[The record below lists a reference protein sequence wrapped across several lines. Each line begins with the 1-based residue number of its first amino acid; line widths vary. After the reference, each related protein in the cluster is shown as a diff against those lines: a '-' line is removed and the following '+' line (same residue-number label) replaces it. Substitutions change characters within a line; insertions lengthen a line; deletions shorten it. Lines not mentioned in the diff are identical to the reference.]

1 MSTAKILVADD
12 EQNLRRVLVAML
24 RRDGHDVVQ
33 APNGNEA
40 IEQLGD
46 VDVVITDLRMPGAD
60 GMDVL
65 RSAAKHHPHLPVI
78 MITAYGSVG
87 QAVEAIKAGAFDY
100 IEKPFEQDAI
110 RTIVEK
116 AIGQANANRTAPR
129 GVLYQESDQGAES
142 PPTGKYGLIGQS
154 GEMQSIFDIIEHVAD
169 TPSTVLIT
177 GESGTGK
184 ELVAKALHEQS
195 SRKGGPFIKI
205 NCAAIPKTLMESE
218 LFGYEKGAF
227 TGATSSKPGRF
238 ELADAGTLFLDEI
251 GEIPVEMQVKLLR
264 AIQESEF
271 ERVGGLKTIKV
282 DVRLITATNRD
293 LEQEIQ
299 RGNFREDLYYRLNV
313 VPLQIPPLRRRTGDV
328 PMLVTHIIKKFNE
341 RLKKNV
347 QGIADD
353 ALAALEAHTW
363 PGNIRELENVIERT
377 LLFCKGETIERADLQ
392 LQVAE
397 PPKKGSGHG
406 PEKGSGHGP
415 DRGSGHGPEKGSGHG
430 PEKSSGHGPEKGS
443 GHGPDRI
450 EAVPEVP
457 VIARTSSSG
466 PLAPHFD
473 DEDDEE
479 GELPGQGSLKDI
491 VRAETSRVEREL
503 IIKAL
508 DETGGNVTQAA
519 RLLKISR
526 KSLQMKMKELGL
538 RDREG

>member
-1 MSTAKILVADD
+1 MHTAKILVADD

-24 RRDGHDVVQ
+24 RRDGHEVVQ
-33 APNGNEA
+33 AASGAEA
-40 IEQLGD
+40 IEQLAD

-60 GMDVL
+60 GMEVL
-65 RSAAKHHPHLPVI
+65 RTAARTAPQVPVI

-100 IEKPFEQDAI
+100 IEKPFEQDSI

-116 AIGQANANRTAPR
+116 AIGQAAANRMAPR
-129 GVLYQESDQGAES
+129 QTLDPVADPEASGRF
-142 PPTGKYGLIGQS
+142 GLVGQS
-154 GEMQSIFDIIEHVAD
+154 SEIQNIFAVIEKVAD

-184 ELVAKALHEQS
+184 ELVAKALHENS
-195 SRKGGPFIKI
+195 SRRTGPFIKI

-238 ELADAGTLFLDEI
+238 ELADGGTLFLDEI

-282 DVRLITATNRD
+282 DVRLVTATNRD

-299 RGNFREDLYYRLNV
+299 RGNFRDDLYYRLNV
-313 VPLQIPPLRRRTGDV
+313 VPLQIPPLRKRTGDI
-328 PMLVTHIIKKFNE
+328 PLLVTHIIKRFNE
-341 RLKKNV
+341 RLKKTIS
-347 QGIADD
+347 GIADD
-353 ALAALEAHTW
+353 ALAMLEAHSW
-363 PGNIRELENVIERT
+363 PGNIRELENRLKKAVV
-377 LLFCKGETIERADLQ
+377 LADKPQ
-392 LQVAE
+392 LSPEDLDLKPENIDPILPLTQARE
-397 PPKKGSGHG
+397 ESGS
-406 PEKGSGHGP
+406 P
-415 DRGSGHGPEKGSGHG
+415 
-430 PEKSSGHGPEKGS
+430 
-443 GHGPDRI
+443 
-450 EAVPEVP
+450 
-457 VIARTSSSG
+457 
-466 PLAPHFD
+466 
-473 DEDDEE
+473 
-479 GELPGQGSLKDI
+479 QGSLKDI

-503 IIKAL
+503 IVKAL

-526 KSLQMKMKELGL
+526 KSLQMKMKEFGL
-538 RDREG
+538 RDKEG

>member
-1 MSTAKILVADD
+1 MQQAKILVADD
-12 EQNLRRVLVAML
+12 EQNLRRVLVALL
-24 RRDGHDVVQ
+24 RREGHEVVQ
-33 APNGNEA
+33 AASGLEA
-40 IEQLGD
+40 IDRLAD

-60 GMDVL
+60 GMEVL
-65 RSAAKHHPHLPVI
+65 RAAAKSFPHTPVI

-110 RTIVEK
+110 RVIVDK
-116 AIGQANANRTAPR
+116 AIGQATANKLAPQPT
-129 GVLYQESDQGAES
+129 LY
-142 PPTGKYGLIGQS
+142 PPTTETATGRFGIVGQS
-154 GEMQSIFDIIEHVAD
+154 VEMQSIFAVIEKVAD

-195 SRKGGPFIKI
+195 SRKTEPFIKI

-238 ELADAGTLFLDEI
+238 ELADSGTLFLDEI

-313 VPLQIPPLRRRTGDV
+313 VPLQIPPLRRRQGDI
-328 PMLVTHIIKKFNE
+328 PLLVTHIIKKFNE
-341 RLKKNV
+341 RLKKSIT
-347 QGIADD
+347 GMSDEAF
-353 ALAALEAHTW
+353 AALEAHNW
-363 PGNIRELENVIERT
+363 PGNIRELENVLERT
-377 LLFCKGETIERADLQ
+377 ILFCKGDRIERADLQ
-392 LQVAE
+392 LSSPSGPSGMHEV
-397 PPKKGSGHG
+397 PPSAVSNQSGS
-406 PEKGSGHGP
+406 
-415 DRGSGHGPEKGSGHG
+415 
-430 PEKSSGHGPEKGS
+430 
-443 GHGPDRI
+443 
-450 EAVPEVP
+450 VP
-457 VIARTSSSG
+457 VIE
-466 PLAPHFD
+466 D
-473 DEDDEE
+473 DEDEPAE
-479 GELPGQGSLKDI
+479 ISGSLKEV
-491 VRAETSRVEREL
+491 VRAETARVEREL
-503 IIKAL
+503 IVKAL

-519 RLLKISR
+519 RLLKIS
-526 KSLQMKMKELGL
+526 
-538 RDREG
+538 